1 MSDYGFSKAHFAKIE
16 ETEMRIVA
24 DLKKVAKE
32 VVKEKFDLEVSRLKI
47 DEEIDDDGD
56 DLLLVKL
63 VLKKS
68 ERKLPCSLF
77 FYLINHVAEALLE
90 VGERRHAIILPYL
103 SRGQQIAKR

>member
-1 MSDYGFSKAHFAKIE
+1 ME
-16 ETEMRIVA
+16 E
-24 DLKKVAKE
+24 LKKVVEDAI
-32 VVKEKFDLEVSRLKI
+32 KEKFGLEVSRLNI

-68 ERKLPCSLF
+68 NRKLPRSLF

-90 VGERRHAIILPYL
+90 VGEKRHAIILPYL